1 MALKIIGAG
10 FGRTGTAS
18 LKMAIE
24 KLGVGRC
31 YHMSEV
37 LANPAHNAL
46 WIDVAN
52 GRPDFDRIF
61 EGFAATVDFPACIY
75 WRELLAHFGDAK
87 VILST
92 RAAEAWYES
101 TQETILG
108 PKWWDFTMQ
117 GPFGAMVEATIG
129 RYFDGKVHD
138 REHMLKRFHAHVAA
152 INAAVPPERL
162 LVFEAK
168 QGWQPLCAFLGL
180 PEPSEPYPHANSE
193 DETKALLD
201 GIMASVA
208 ADSIGT
214 EAIDEPNEAFS
225 GRQP

>member
-1 MALKIIGAG
+1 MTLKIIGAG

-18 LKMAIE
+18 LKMALE
-24 KLGVGRC
+24 KLGIGRC

-37 LANPAHNAL
+37 LANPAHIDF
-46 WIDVAN
+46 WVDVAN

-61 EGFAATVDFPACIY
+61 ADFAATVDFPACIY

-92 RAAEAWYES
+92 RDASAWYES

-117 GPFGAMVEATIG
+117 GPFGAMVKATIG
-129 RYFDGKVHD
+129 QYFDGKVHD
-138 REHMLKRFHAHVAA
+138 REHMLQRFHAHMAA
-152 INAAVPPERL
+152 VEAAVPPERL
-162 LVFEAK
+162 LVFEAR
-168 QGWQPLCAFLGL
+168 QGWQPICAFLDL
-180 PEPSEPYPHANSE
+180 PVPSERYPHANSE

-208 ADSIGT
+208 ADSIGA
-214 EAIDEPNEAFS
+214 EAIEEPNEAFS
-225 GRQP
+225 GRRP